1 MRGEEMR
8 RPENARSQVERL
20 IVAERW
26 TTARRVIRNLLE
38 QRPDDH
44 WLLSRMALT
53 YYEQRAYETAMAL
66 DLRALEV
73 QPTCPLALWGLA
85 GALEMLGREVDASR
99 LYRRLIR
106 RGPRRLATGRCGE
119 GVRWANGLV
128 ADCWFRLG
136 QIRARAGRDRAAMG
150 AFRKHL
156 VLRRAG
162 SSIYVAAQVRRRLRE
177 LQAD

>member
-1 MRGEEMR
+1 MR
-8 RPENARSQVERL
+8 RLRNTRSQIEKL
-20 IVAERW
+20 IAAERW
-26 TTARRVIRNLLE
+26 TTARKVIRDLLV

-53 YYEQRAYETAMAL
+53 YYEQRAYAKAMAL
-66 DLRALEV
+66 DLRAVEI

-85 GALEMLGREVDASR
+85 GALDMLGQEVDASE

-119 GVRWANGLV
+119 GMRWANGLV

-136 QIRARAGRDRAAMG
+136 QIRVRTGRHRGAIA
-150 AFRKHL
+150 AFRRHL
-156 VLRRAG
+156 ALRRFG
-162 SSIYVAAQVRRRLRE
+162 SSIYSATQVRSRLRE
-177 LQAD
+177 FQGP